1 MFLVIFPILSKI
13 LDAIT
18 NVIMGAI
25 IDRIHTKQGKAR
37 PWLLLSAPFL
47 CVSGILLFVV
57 PSNNEV
63 LQIIWVM
70 ISYNLYYSL
79 AFTIYNMSHNLMVPL
94 STRNTAQRGV
104 LAVFNNVS
112 TIMMSGIIVALI
124 FPMSIMP
131 ALGASKGMWIIVMSI
146 LSCISLPFVL
156 LEYYYTKERV
166 TAESNGIEEKKVPFI
181 LQLKAIFTDKYMLL
195 LLGYFLLYTLTSQLK
210 NLALPYYCNYVLGTY
225 QDGITQIL
233 NKAKYNHL
241 KIWYSI

>member
-37 PWLLLSAPFL
+37 PRLLLSAPFL

-166 TAESNGIEEKKVPFI
+166 TAESNGIEEKK
-181 LQLKAIFTDKYMLL
+181 
-195 LLGYFLLYTLTSQLK
+195 FLLF
-210 NLALPYYCNYVLGTY
+210 
-225 QDGITQIL
+225 
-233 NKAKYNHL
+233 YN
-241 KIWYSI
+241 